1 MSCSFRRI
9 LFPSDLSPLSPEL
22 IGKIRDIGGT
32 DLEELHLAFVLEAF
46 HEIPSDFPIP
56 GVSLEPVAREALERL
71 IQIARSLDLAPGVV
85 SAGVYT
91 GRADHTLSALA
102 VSGGYD
108 LLLILS
114 HARNLLGR
122 LMVGSVST
130 SLMHISP
137 VPVLVLKEP
146 SAQDSLK
153 KSAELHMADK
163 NALLPMA
170 FTQDIRKG

>member
-22 IGKIRDIGGT
+22 LGKIREIGGT
-32 DLEELHLAFVLEAF
+32 DLEEIHLAFILEAF
-46 HEIPSDFPIP
+46 HEIPADFPIP
-56 GVSLEPVAREALERL
+56 GVSLEPVAQEAMKRLNRIALSLEPV
-71 IQIARSLDLAPGVV
+71 SGVV
-85 SAGVYT
+85 STGVYT
-91 GRADHTLSALA
+91 GRADHTLAALA
-102 VSGGYD
+102 VAGGYD
-108 LLLILS
+108 LVLIVS
-114 HARNLLGR
+114 HARNFLGR

-137 VPVLVLKEP
+137 LPVLVLKEP
-146 SAQDSLK
+146 SSQDSLK

-170 FTQDIRKG
+170 FTPDIRKG